1 MKAAS
6 AHRRRTILLD
16 RRLADAAI
24 TPGGVECAAARRSLR
39 AVRHFQDSVT
49 SLVPTH
55 AGAALRSFI
64 DDVMDTV
71 AVLPRGTDLWDVIRA
86 DCESVCSAVSLGKG
100 TLAQAIEWE
109 TLKLRTRLAGAE
121 AMPFR
126 NAPPLFRN
134 RHVHVGMLIRL
145 WRALALETEA
155 WLADQGYET
164 LLDVGPWGGFN
175 FVLEPDG
182 YTRMPFA
189 RLTLA
194 VGGLPATPLYEQGG
208 PLFDYML
215 PRYRAELGAAG
226 VAFPDVWTYQF
237 PKRDAT
243 GRLLEIS
250 GTHYLPSHSYDRR
263 TFVKVRASRA
273 CETVEE
279 IALRDFLILLERLQ
293 FTSDWVLYREQTK
306 DVDARFDLQ
315 DFISLNHMV
324 EGIYQR
330 TAAEDRL
337 LHEIKDAFRGAVRA
351 PQVLHHYLGQ
361 VVTVRWVENLY
372 WALAEAALGVKRYQR
387 MVSFDRE
394 VCTRIPPRLLIP
406 VRRHLETYHG
416 RLDPFDQKSELPC

>member
-1 MKAAS
+1 M
-6 AHRRRTILLD
+6 
-16 RRLADAAI
+16 
-24 TPGGVECAAARRSLR
+24 TPTGAECAVARRSQR
-39 AVRHFQDSVT
+39 AIRHFQDSVT
-49 SLVPTH
+49 RLVPTH
-55 AGAALRSFI
+55 AGATLHSFI
-64 DDVMDTV
+64 DDVMATV
-71 AVLPRGTDLWDVIRA
+71 AVLPRGTDLWEEIRV
-86 DCESVCSAVSLGKG
+86 DCERMGSTVSYGKG

-109 TLKLRTRLAGAE
+109 TLKLHTRLAGAE
-121 AMPFR
+121 AMPSR

-145 WRALALETEA
+145 WRALALETEE

-194 VGGLPATPLYEQGG
+194 VGGLPATPLHEQGG
-208 PLFDYML
+208 PLFDYLL

-237 PKRDAT
+237 PKRDET
-243 GRLLEIS
+243 GRLLEVS
-250 GTHYLPSHSYDRR
+250 GTHYLPTHSYDRR

-293 FTSDWVLYREQTK
+293 FTSDWVVYREQTK
-306 DVDARFDLQ
+306 EVDARFDLQ

-324 EGIYQR
+324 EGLYQR

-337 LHEIKDAFRGAVRA
+337 LNEIKDAFRGAIRA

-361 VVTVRWVENLY
+361 IVTLRWVENLY

-394 VCTRIPPRLLIP
+394 VCPRIPPRLLIP
-406 VRRHLETYHG
+406 VRRHLESYHG
-416 RLDPFDQKSELPC
+416 RLGCFDQTPRVPC

>member
-1 MKAAS
+1 
-6 AHRRRTILLD
+6 
-16 RRLADAAI
+16 
-24 TPGGVECAAARRSLR
+24 
-39 AVRHFQDSVT
+39 VT